1 MDQIPDFLQ
10 IKDLETTVNSVTDFI
25 KNEVFEKFQKSGAV
39 LGLSGGIDSAVTC
52 GLCVKSLNPEK
63 ILGLIMPER
72 ESDPQ
77 SQETAENVGKEFNIE
92 TKVVDITNILES
104 FGVYEKKENI
114 VKEKFPDFDS
124 ECKYRVVV
132 PPKLE
137 SSVGI
142 PYLEILDGK
151 GITHKNKISSS
162 EFLNLTAATSIK
174 HRVRMALLYYHAEKD
189 HLVVAGTTNKSEY
202 MQGYF
207 VKYGDGGSDI
217 EPLVNLYKSQI
228 YQLGKFLNV
237 PNEVISKDASPDV
250 WSYTTNDEE
259 FFYSVPYKIVDLI
272 LYGRENNL
280 SINEIQKHSKISIE
294 NIEKLLKFQD
304 QKHIKSNH
312 MREMP
317 HGWLPDF

>member
-10 IKDLETTVNSVTDFI
+10 IKDLETTVNSITDFI

-92 TKVVDITNILES
+92 TKVVDITSILES

-114 VKEKFPDFDS
+114 VREKFPDFDS

-259 FFYSVPYKIVDLI
+259 FFYSVPYEIVDLI

>member
-92 TKVVDITNILES
+92 TKVVDITSILES

-114 VKEKFPDFDS
+114 VREKFPDFDS

-151 GITHKNKISSS
+151 GITHQTKISSS

-237 PNEVISKDASPDV
+237 PNEVMTKDASPDV

-259 FFYSVPYKIVDLI
+259 FFYSVPYEIVDLI

>member
-151 GITHKNKISSS
+151 GITHQTKISSS

-259 FFYSVPYKIVDLI
+259 FFYSVPYEIVDLI

-317 HGWLPDF
+317 HSWLPDF

>member
-92 TKVVDITNILES
+92 TKIVDITSILES

-114 VKEKFPDFDS
+114 VREKFPDFDS

-151 GITHKNKISSS
+151 GITHQTKISSS

-259 FFYSVPYKIVDLI
+259 FFYSVPYEIVDLI

-317 HGWLPDF
+317 HSWLPDF

>member
-10 IKDLETTVNSVTDFI
+10 IKNLEATVKSITDFI

-151 GITHKNKISSS
+151 GITHQTKISSS

-237 PNEVISKDASPDV
+237 PNQVMTKDESPDV

>member
-151 GITHKNKISSS
+151 GITHQTKISSS

-259 FFYSVPYKIVDLI
+259 FFYSVPYEIVDLI

>member
-10 IKDLETTVNSVTDFI
+10 IKDLETTVNSITYFI

-92 TKVVDITNILES
+92 TKVVDITSILES

-114 VKEKFPDFDS
+114 VREKFPDFDS

-151 GITHKNKISSS
+151 GITHQTKISSS

-237 PNEVISKDASPDV
+237 PNEVMTKDASPDV

-259 FFYSVPYKIVDLI
+259 FFYSVPYEIVDLI

>member
-10 IKDLETTVNSVTDFI
+10 INDLETTVNSITNFI
-25 KNEVFEKFQKSGAV
+25 KNEVFEKFQKNGVV

-151 GITHKNKISSS
+151 GITHQTKISSS

-259 FFYSVPYKIVDLI
+259 FFYSVPYEIVDLI

>member
-151 GITHKNKISSS
+151 GITHQTKISSS

-237 PNEVISKDASPDV
+237 PNEVMTKDASPDV

-259 FFYSVPYKIVDLI
+259 FFYSVPYEIVDLI

>member
-151 GITHKNKISSS
+151 GITHQTKISSS

-237 PNEVISKDASPDV
+237 PNEVMTKDASPDV

-280 SINEIQKHSKISIE
+280 SINEIQDHSKISIE

>member
-10 IKDLETTVNSVTDFI
+10 IKDLETTVNSITYFI

-151 GITHKNKISSS
+151 GITHQTKISSS

>member
-10 IKDLETTVNSVTDFI
+10 IKDLETTVNSITDFI

-151 GITHKNKISSS
+151 GITHQTKISSS

>member
-10 IKDLETTVNSVTDFI
+10 INDLETTVNSITNFI
-25 KNEVFEKFQKSGAV
+25 KNEVFEKFQKNGAV

-151 GITHKNKISSS
+151 GITHQTKISSS

-228 YQLGKFLNV
+228 YQLGKFLKV

-259 FFYSVPYKIVDLI
+259 FFYSVPYEIVDLI

>member
-10 IKDLETTVNSVTDFI
+10 IKDLETTVNSITDFI

-92 TKVVDITNILES
+92 TKVVDITSILES

-114 VKEKFPDFDS
+114 VREKFPDFDS

>member
-10 IKDLETTVNSVTDFI
+10 IKDLETTVNSITDFI

-151 GITHKNKISSS
+151 GITHQTKISSS

-259 FFYSVPYKIVDLI
+259 FFYSVPYEIVDLI

>member
-92 TKVVDITNILES
+92 TKVVDITSILES

-151 GITHKNKISSS
+151 GITHQTKISSS

-259 FFYSVPYKIVDLI
+259 FFYSVPYEIVDLI

>member
-10 IKDLETTVNSVTDFI
+10 IKDLETTVNSITDFI

-92 TKVVDITNILES
+92 TKVVDITSILES

-114 VKEKFPDFDS
+114 VREKFPDFDS

-151 GITHKNKISSS
+151 GITHQTKISSS

-237 PNEVISKDASPDV
+237 PNEVMTKDASPDV

-259 FFYSVPYKIVDLI
+259 FFYSVPYEIVDLI

>member
-10 IKDLETTVNSVTDFI
+10 IKDLETTVNSITYFI

-151 GITHKNKISSS
+151 GITHQTKISSS

-259 FFYSVPYKIVDLI
+259 FFYSVPYEIVDLI

>member
-39 LGLSGGIDSAVTC
+39 LGLSGGIDSAVAC

-151 GITHKNKISSS
+151 GIAHKNKISSS

-174 HRVRMALLYYHAEKD
+174 HRVRMALLYYHAEND

-317 HGWLPDF
+317 HSWLPDF

>member
-10 IKDLETTVNSVTDFI
+10 IKDLETTVNSITDFI

-124 ECKYRVVV
+124 KCKYRVVV

-259 FFYSVPYKIVDLI
+259 FFYSVPYEIVDLI

>member
-10 IKDLETTVNSVTDFI
+10 IKDLETTVNSITDFI

-124 ECKYRVVV
+124 ECKYRVVI

-151 GITHKNKISSS
+151 GITHQTKISSS

>member
-151 GITHKNKISSS
+151 GITHQTKISSS

>member
-10 IKDLETTVNSVTDFI
+10 IKDLETTVNSITYFI

-92 TKVVDITNILES
+92 TKVVDITSILES

-151 GITHKNKISSS
+151 GITHQTKISSS

>member
-10 IKDLETTVNSVTDFI
+10 IKDLETTVNSITDFI

-92 TKVVDITNILES
+92 TKVVDITSILES

-114 VKEKFPDFDS
+114 VREKFPDFDS

-151 GITHKNKISSS
+151 GITHQTKISSS
-162 EFLNLTAATSIK
+162 EILNLTAATSIK

>member
-10 IKDLETTVNSVTDFI
+10 IKDLETTVNSITDFI

-92 TKVVDITNILES
+92 TKVVDITSILES

-114 VKEKFPDFDS
+114 VREKFPDFDS

-237 PNEVISKDASPDV
+237 PNEVMTKDASPDV

-259 FFYSVPYKIVDLI
+259 FFYSVPYEIVDLI

-280 SINEIQKHSKISIE
+280 SVNEIQKHSKISIE
-294 NIEKLLKFQD
+294 NIEKLLKLQS
-304 QKHIKSNH
+304 QKQTKSQH
-312 MREMP
+312 MREIP
-317 HGWLPDF
+317 HSWLPDF

>member
-10 IKDLETTVNSVTDFI
+10 IKDLETTVNSITDFI

-92 TKVVDITNILES
+92 TKVVDITSILES

-151 GITHKNKISSS
+151 GITHQTKISSS

-237 PNEVISKDASPDV
+237 PNEVMTKDASPDV

-259 FFYSVPYKIVDLI
+259 FFYSVPYEIVDLI

>member
-10 IKDLETTVNSVTDFI
+10 IKDLETTVNSITDFI

-151 GITHKNKISSS
+151 GITHQTKISSS

-237 PNEVISKDASPDV
+237 PNEVMTKDASPDV

>member
-10 IKDLETTVNSVTDFI
+10 IKDLDTTVNSITDFI

-92 TKVVDITNILES
+92 TKVVDITSILES

-114 VKEKFPDFDS
+114 VREKFPDFDS

-259 FFYSVPYKIVDLI
+259 FFYSVPYEIVDLI

-294 NIEKLLKFQD
+294 NIEKLLKFD
-304 QKHIKSNH
+304 EYVFLALI
-312 MREMP
+312 
-317 HGWLPDF
+317 L

>member
-1 MDQIPDFLQ
+1 MEQIPDFLQ
-10 IKDLETTVNSVTDFI
+10 IKDLETTVNSITNFI

-52 GLCVKSLNPEK
+52 GLCLKSLNPEK

-72 ESDPQ
+72 ESDSQ
-77 SQETAENVGKEFNIE
+77 SQETAENVGKKFNIE
-92 TKVVDITNILES
+92 TKVIDITNILES

-151 GITHKNKISSS
+151 GIAHKNKISSS
-162 EFLNLTAATSIK
+162 EFLYLTAATSIK
-174 HRVRMALLYYHAEKD
+174 HRVRMALLYYHAEKN

-250 WSYTTNDEE
+250 WSYATNDEE

-280 SINEIQKHSKISIE
+280 SIDEIQKHSKISIE

-304 QKHIKSNH
+304 LKHIKSNH

-317 HGWLPDF
+317 HSWLPDF

>member
-10 IKDLETTVNSVTDFI
+10 IKDLETTVNSITDFI

-92 TKVVDITNILES
+92 TKVVDITSILES

-151 GITHKNKISSS
+151 GITHQTKISSS

>member
-92 TKVVDITNILES
+92 TKVVDITSILES

-142 PYLEILDGK
+142 PYLEILDGR
-151 GITHKNKISSS
+151 GITHQTKISSS

-237 PNEVISKDASPDV
+237 PNEVMTKDASPDV

>member
-10 IKDLETTVNSVTDFI
+10 IKDLETTVNSITDFI

-77 SQETAENVGKEFNIE
+77 SQETAENDGKEFNIE
-92 TKVVDITNILES
+92 TKVIDITNILES

-132 PPKLE
+132 PSKLE

-151 GITHKNKISSS
+151 GITHQTKISSS

-207 VKYGDGGSDI
+207 VRYGDGGSDI

-237 PNEVISKDASPDV
+237 PNEVMTKDASPDV

-280 SINEIQKHSKISIE
+280 SVNEIQKHLKISIE
-294 NIEKLLKFQD
+294 NIEKLLKLQS
-304 QKHIKSNH
+304 QKQTKSQH
-312 MREMP
+312 MREIP
-317 HGWLPDF
+317 HSWLPDF

>member
-10 IKDLETTVNSVTDFI
+10 IKDLETTVNSITDFI

-92 TKVVDITNILES
+92 TKVVDITSILES

-114 VKEKFPDFDS
+114 VREKFPDFDS

-280 SINEIQKHSKISIE
+280 SINEIQNHSKISIE

>member
-151 GITHKNKISSS
+151 GITHQTKISSS

-259 FFYSVPYKIVDLI
+259 FFYSVPYKIV
-272 LYGRENNL
+272 
-280 SINEIQKHSKISIE
+280 S
-294 NIEKLLKFQD
+294 
-304 QKHIKSNH
+304 
-312 MREMP
+312 
-317 HGWLPDF
+317 

>member
-92 TKVVDITNILES
+92 TKVVDITSILES

-151 GITHKNKISSS
+151 GITHQTKISSS

>member
-10 IKDLETTVNSVTDFI
+10 IKDLETTVNSITDFI

-92 TKVVDITNILES
+92 TKVVDITSILES

-114 VKEKFPDFDS
+114 VREKFPDFDS

-151 GITHKNKISSS
+151 GITHQTKISSS

-259 FFYSVPYKIVDLI
+259 FFYSVPYEIVDLI

>member
-10 IKDLETTVNSVTDFI
+10 IKDLETTVNSITDFI

-92 TKVVDITNILES
+92 TKVVDITSILES

>member
-10 IKDLETTVNSVTDFI
+10 IKDLETTVNSITYFI

-92 TKVVDITNILES
+92 TKVVDITSILES

-114 VKEKFPDFDS
+114 VREKFPDFDS

-151 GITHKNKISSS
+151 GITHQTKISSS

>member
-10 IKDLETTVNSVTDFI
+10 IKDLETTVNSITDFI

-92 TKVVDITNILES
+92 TKVVDITSILES

-114 VKEKFPDFDS
+114 VREKFPDFDS

-151 GITHKNKISSS
+151 GITHQTKISSS

>member
-10 IKDLETTVNSVTDFI
+10 IKDLETTVNSITYFI

-92 TKVVDITNILES
+92 TKVIDITNILES

-151 GITHKNKISSS
+151 GIAHKNKISSS

-237 PNEVISKDASPDV
+237 PNEVMTKDASPDV

-259 FFYSVPYKIVDLI
+259 FFYSVPYEIVDLI